1 MDRPPRKLRIVDNPT
16 VLQRR
21 ILRQT
26 FGGRRYSRDQYIQ
39 LRLRYNEQLPQ
50 LRQQFR
56 LRQRNIGR
64 IQDRAA
70 RVIQRARDR
79 RGGQTFIPRGDN
91 VFQYK
96 EWLRNF
102 RGQTVKVY
110 SMIDGVII
118 DEQLVEIP
126 LNGFNAWWDN
136 VGSYSFL
143 IGPSGEQ
150 RTPITDGANKVV
162 ITPNINLQPN
172 RVEQL
177 FREGIKHCVFQPILD
192 WGQEQFETVKS
203 RASHFRYKGFIKK
216 CNEYIE
222 KYQNGVPEKDLQ
234 DICNRLQINIVI
246 DFPLDKQNFLSFKSL
261 KSGIHTFKF
270 VNTRLNHIDV
280 NEVINK
286 QFIEMESDDF
296 DELVEELTEKG
307 EYFDYRKDME
317 NNYIKIRTLK
327 GNYSKKNE
335 FLDLCSDFENQSG
348 IVECKIDGIQDWE
361 LWNFCNEGNKTTG
374 TQQYLDWNSEVEHID
389 MKYAYSN
396 FHLCSE
402 YEGFVGKIT
411 DFRKVCNPKDFQK
424 LIGYFNVSKIDSS
437 KCKVPELFNK
447 LNYLK
452 EHQIYPSVEL
462 KKWESLGVDIEVDE
476 GCWGTKLDFRFS
488 EEMLKKVDDD
498 ETNPRGYSKWCGIA
512 EKVTD
517 RQSFQ
522 MKGDKEFFENMKSY
536 LEDTNTEIKWFDD
549 GEGTIS
555 YPKEHCYGSVHI
567 VGFIKM
573 YQRLTLINQ
582 LLELDISKLIGV
594 CVDGVFYNPHKFKMI
609 EPFREKGLG
618 GGLKHSSCNLT
629 NKVGCEDDDEFDIVY
644 YPHTES
650 EPREYFQKELF
661 LGAGGNGK
669 THKNLM
675 DKGLVRPIYIA
686 PSWKLCSSK
695 YNDYN
700 CPNEVLSNLLHPKK
714 INFYR
719 NIYNTIIIDE
729 CSQISNNTKDTILQT
744 YPNSRVIFC
753 GDLGYQLPPTGKTP
767 EEKQEMNLDGFDNV
781 IELTHNY
788 RILCDKQKDICEK
801 VRTMIK
807 EKKPKNLINQFIC
820 ESYENIEIPVGYKP
834 EDIILCSK
842 TRCIKHQKEDC
853 NCDGQNYCL
862 EYTKKFGKNKWKC
875 LERSYTHSR
884 GDISVGEKPENGK
897 WENRHGYTIHSVQGE
912 TFKETIFIDGRNL
925 FDERMGYTAISRARY
940 HHQIKIII

>member
-1 MDRPPRKLRIVDNPT
+1 MDRPPRKLRITDNPT

-21 ILRQT
+21 VLRET
-26 FGGRRYSRDQYIQ
+26 FGGRRYTRDQYIQ

-79 RGGQTFIPRGDN
+79 RGGVTYIPRGDN

-110 SMIDGVII
+110 SMMNGQII

-126 LNGFNAWWDN
+126 ENGFNAWWDN
-136 VGSYSFL
+136 VGSYNFL

-150 RTPITDGANKVV
+150 RTPITDGADKIV
-162 ITPNINLQPN
+162 ITPNINLQPQ

-177 FREGIKHCVFQPILD
+177 FREGIKHCVFEPILN
-192 WGQEQFETVKS
+192 WGQEQFQNVKS
-203 RASHFRYKGFIKK
+203 RASHFRYKKFIKN

-222 KYQNGVPEKDLQ
+222 KYQKGIPEKDIQ
-234 DICNRLQINIVI
+234 DVCNKLQINIVI
-246 DFPLDKQNFLSFKSL
+246 DFPLDRQNFLSFKSL
-261 KSGIHTFKF
+261 KSPLRTFRF
-270 VNTRLNHIDV
+270 VNTRLNHIDI

-286 QFIEMESDDF
+286 QFIEMDTADF
-296 DELVEELTEKG
+296 DDLIKDLTEKN
-307 EYFDYRKDME
+307 EYFDYRKDKE

-335 FLDLCSDFENQSG
+335 FLTLCSDFENQSG
-348 IVECKIDGIQDWE
+348 IVSCKIDGIVDWE

-374 TQQYLDWNSEVEHID
+374 TQQYLNWSDSVEHAD
-389 MKYAYSN
+389 MEYAYAN
-396 FHLCSE
+396 FDKCSD

-411 DFRKVCNPKDFQK
+411 DFRKCDAKDFLK

-437 KCKVPELFNK
+437 NCKVPELFKK

-452 EHQIYPSVEL
+452 EHQVYPSVEL

-488 EEMLKKVDDD
+488 EEMLKKVEDSDS
-498 ETNPRGYSKWCGIA
+498 NPRGYSKWCGIV
-512 EKVTD
+512 EKVTTT
-517 RQSFQ
+517 QSFQ
-522 MKGDKEFFENMKSY
+522 MKGDKEFFQNMKSH
-536 LEDTNTEIKWFDD
+536 LGEESTTEIKWFDD

-555 YPKEHCYGSVHI
+555 YPKEHCFGAVHI

-582 LLELDISKLIGV
+582 LLLMELDKVVGV
-594 CVDGVFYNPHKFKMI
+594 CVDGIFYNSHNFEMI
-609 EPFREKGLG
+609 EPFREKKGRPPA
-618 GGLKHSSCNLT
+618 HSSCNLT
-629 NKVGCEDDDEFDIVY
+629 NKVGCDDDDEFDVVY
-644 YPHTES
+644 YPYTES
-650 EPREYFQKELF
+650 KKREYFQKEIF

-669 THKNLM
+669 THINLM

-695 YNDYN
+695 HNDYN
-700 CPNEVLSNLLHPKK
+700 CPNEVLSNLLHPNK
-714 INFYR
+714 INHHK
-719 NIYNTIIIDE
+719 NMYNTIIIDE
-729 CSQISNNTKDTILQT
+729 CSQICESTKETIFKT
-744 YPNSRVIFC
+744 YPNSRIIFC

-767 EEKQEMNLDGFDNV
+767 EERKEMTLDGFDNV
-781 IELTHNY
+781 TELTHNY

-801 VRTMIK
+801 VRNMIK
-807 EKKPKNLINQFIC
+807 EKKPKNIINQFIC

-842 TRCIKHQKEDC
+842 TRCIIHKDEKC
-853 NCDGQNYCL
+853 NCDSQNYCL
-862 EYTKKFGKNKWKC
+862 EYTKKFGETKWKC

-884 GDISVGEKPENGK
+884 GDIVVGEKPDTGK
-897 WENRHGYTIHSVQGE
+897 WECRHGYTIHSVQGE
-912 TFKETIFIDGRNL
+912 TFTETIFIDGRNL